1 MEYVAIAAAI
11 FGLLLTTLNIWDKLY
26 TSRQRTMQQGA
37 SHQATESDMQ
47 VLRQGNASILV
58 KLDKMD
64 SKIDNMNERLIRA
77 EESIKSAHHR
87 IDELKGAAR
96 DGT

>member
-1 MEYVAIAAAI
+1 MEYVAIGATI
-11 FGLLLTTLNIWDKLY
+11 LGLILTILNIYDKV
-26 TSRQRTMQQGA
+26 TTNRQRVLQQGA
-37 SHQATESDMQ
+37 GHQATESDMQ

>member
-11 FGLLLTTLNIWDKLY
+11 FGLLLTIINIWDKLY

-37 SHQATESDMQ
+37 SLQATESDMQ

-64 SKIDNMNERLIRA
+64 NKMDNMNERLIRV
-77 EESIKSAHHR
+77 EESNKSAHHR
-87 IDELKGAAR
+87 IDGLEGR
-96 DGT
+96 I

>member
-1 MEYVAIAAAI
+1 MEYVAIIAAVSGFI
-11 FGLLLTTLNIWDKLY
+11 LSILNIWDKLY
-26 TSRQRTMQQGA
+26 TNKQRVMQQGA
-37 SHQATESDMQ
+37 IHQSAESDMQ

-77 EESIKSAHHR
+77 EENIKSAHQR
-87 IDELKGAAR
+87 IDELKG
-96 DGT
+96 GC

>member
-1 MEYVAIAAAI
+1 MVEYIAIGATI
-11 FGLLLTTLNIWDKLY
+11 LGLILTILNIYDKV
-26 TSRQRTMQQGA
+26 TTNRQRVLQQGA

-64 SKIDNMNERLIRA
+64 SKIDNMNERLIRV
-77 EESIKSAHHR
+77 EESVKSAHHR
-87 IDELKGAAR
+87 IDGLEGR
-96 DGT
+96 HD